1 MSIAKRI
8 AERTSVK
15 QHIEVAEWGEDGK
28 PEIVYFGPLL
38 AGELNRI
45 QRKHPNFLQSAS
57 FEAMVD
63 LIILKAEN
71 GQGEKLFTLEDKP
84 ILMREEVAVISSVAA
99 ALMGGATSPEDHE
112 KN

>member
-8 AERTSVK
+8 AERTSNK
-15 QHIEVAEWGEDGK
+15 RHIDVAEWGDEGK
-28 PEIVYFGPLL
+28 PEKVYYGPLL

-45 QRKHPNFLQSAS
+45 QRKHPKFLSDTS
-57 FEAMVD
+57 FDAMID

-84 ILMREEVAVISSVAA
+84 VLMREEVSVISTVAA
-99 ALMGGATSPEDHE
+99 ALMSGDSVEEQE

>member
-8 AERTSVK
+8 AERTSNK
-15 QHIEVAEWGEDGK
+15 RHIDVVEWGNEGK
-28 PEIVYFGPLL
+28 PEKVYYGPLL

-45 QRKHPNFLQSAS
+45 QRKHPGFLNATS
-57 FEAMVD
+57 FDAMID

-84 ILMREEVAVISSVAA
+84 VLMREEVSVISTVAA
-99 ALMGGATSPEDHE
+99 AFMSGESTEEQE

>member
-8 AERTSVK
+8 AERTSAK
-15 QHIEVAEWGEDGK
+15 RHIEVEEWGEPGK
-28 PEIVYFGPLL
+28 PEKVYYGPLL

-45 QRKHPNFLQSAS
+45 QRKHASFLQSAS

-63 LIILKAEN
+63 LIVLKAEN

-84 ILMREEVAVISSVAA
+84 VLMREEAGVISKVAA
-99 ALMGGATSPEDHE
+99 ALMSGESVEAIEG
-112 KN
+112 N

>member
-8 AERTSVK
+8 AERTANK
-15 QHIEVAEWGEDGK
+15 RHIDVAEWGDEGK
-28 PEIVYFGPLL
+28 PEKVYYGPLL

-45 QRKHPNFLQSAS
+45 QRKHPNFLNSTS
-57 FEAMVD
+57 FDAMVD

-71 GQGEKLFTLEDKP
+71 GQGEKLFTLEDKAV
-84 ILMREEVAVISSVAA
+84 LMREEVSVISNVAA
-99 ALMGGATSPEDHE
+99 AFMSGDSVEEQE

>member
-8 AERTSVK
+8 AERTSLK
-15 QHIEVAEWGEDGK
+15 RHIEVAEWGEDGK
-28 PEIVYFGPLL
+28 PEKVYYGPLL

-45 QRKHPNFLQSAS
+45 QRKHPTFLQSAS

-63 LIILKAEN
+63 LIVLKAEA
-71 GQGEKLFTLEDKP
+71 GDGSKLFTLEDKP
-84 ILMREEVAVISSVAA
+84 ILMREEVSVISRVAA
-99 ALMGGATSPEDHE
+99 EFMGGTSVEDAE

>member
-1 MSIAKRI
+1 MSIAQRI
-8 AERTSVK
+8 AARTSQK
-15 QHIEVAEWGEDGK
+15 RHIEVPQWGEPGS
-28 PEIVYFGPLL
+28 PEKVYFGPLL

-45 QRKHPNFLQSAS
+45 QRKHPSFLQSAS

-84 ILMREEVAVISSVAA
+84 VLMREEVAVISTVAA
-99 ALMGGATSPEDHE
+99 EMMSGTSVEDAG
-112 KN
+112 NG

>member
-8 AERTSVK
+8 AERTSQK
-15 QHIEVAEWGEDGK
+15 RHIEVAEWGEDGK
-28 PEIVYFGPLL
+28 PERVYFGPLL

-45 QRKHPNFLQSAS
+45 QRKHPTFLQSAS

-63 LIILKAEN
+63 LIVLKAET
-71 GQGEKLFTLEDKP
+71 GDGSKMFTLEDKP
-84 ILMREEVAVISSVAA
+84 ILMREEVAIISCVAA
-99 ALMGGATSPEDHE
+99 ELMGGTSVEESE

>member
-1 MSIAKRI
+1 MSIAQRI
-8 AERTSVK
+8 AARTSQK
-15 QHIEVAEWGEDGK
+15 RHIEVPQWGEPGS
-28 PEIVYFGPLL
+28 PEKVYFGPLL

-45 QRKHPNFLQSAS
+45 QRKHPSFLQSAS

-84 ILMREEVAVISSVAA
+84 VLMREEVAVISTVAA
-99 ALMGGATSPEDHE
+99 ELMAGTSVEEHE

>member
-8 AERTSVK
+8 SERTSLK
-15 QHIEVAEWGEDGK
+15 RHIDVPEWGEEGK
-28 PEIVYFGPLL
+28 PEKVYYGPLL

-45 QRKHPNFLQSAS
+45 QRKHPSFLTSAS

-71 GQGEKLFTLEDKP
+71 GQGEKLFTLEDKAV
-84 ILMREEVAVISSVAA
+84 LMREEVSVISTVAA
-99 ALMGGATSPEDHE
+99 ALMSGPSVEDAE

>member
-1 MSIAKRI
+1 MSIAQRI
-8 AERTSVK
+8 AARTSQK
-15 QHIEVAEWGEDGK
+15 RHIEVPQWGEPGS
-28 PEIVYFGPLL
+28 PEKVYFGPLL

-45 QRKHPNFLQSAS
+45 QRKHPSFLQSAS

-84 ILMREEVAVISSVAA
+84 ILMREEVSIISSVAA
-99 ALMGGATSPEDHE
+99 DLMSSTNVEEHE

>member
-8 AERTSVK
+8 AERTSK
-15 QHIEVAEWGEDGK
+15 KTHIEVEEWGEPGA
-28 PEIVYFGPLL
+28 PEKVYFGPLL

-45 QRKHPNFLQSAS
+45 QRKHPSFLQSAS
-57 FEAMVD
+57 FEAMVE
-63 LIILKAEN
+63 LIVLKAEN

-84 ILMREEVAVISSVAA
+84 ILMREQVGVISRVAA
-99 ALMGGATSPEDHE
+99 EMMSGPTVEELE

>member
-8 AERTSVK
+8 AERTSAK
-15 QHIEVAEWGEDGK
+15 RHIEVAEWGEEGK
-28 PEIVYFGPLL
+28 PEKVYYGPLL

-45 QRKHPNFLQSAS
+45 QRKHKSFLTDAS

-71 GQGEKLFTLEDKP
+71 GQGEKLFTLEDKAV
-84 ILMREEVAVISSVAA
+84 LMREEVGVISTVAA
-99 ALMGGATSPEDHE
+99 AFMSGTSVEDAE

>member
-1 MSIAKRI
+1 MSIAQRI
-8 AERTSVK
+8 TARTSQK
-15 QHIEVAEWGEDGK
+15 RHIEVPQWGEPGS
-28 PEIVYFGPLL
+28 PEKVFFGPLL

-45 QRKHPNFLQSAS
+45 QRKHPSFLQSAS

-63 LIILKAEN
+63 LIILKAET

-84 ILMREEVAVISSVAA
+84 VLMREEVAIISTVAA
-99 ALMGGATSPEDHE
+99 EMMSGTSVEEHE

>member
-8 AERTSVK
+8 AERTSAK
-15 QHIEVAEWGEDGK
+15 RHIEVEEWGEPGK
-28 PEIVYFGPLL
+28 PEKVYYGPLL

-45 QRKHPNFLQSAS
+45 QRKHPSFLQSAS
-57 FEAMVD
+57 FDAMVD

-84 ILMREEVAVISSVAA
+84 VLMREEVNVISRVAGA
-99 ALMGGATSPEDHE
+99 MMGGQPIEE
-112 KN
+112 IEGN

>member
-8 AERTSVK
+8 AERTSAK
-15 QHIEVAEWGEDGK
+15 RHIDVVEWGEEGK
-28 PEIVYFGPLL
+28 PEKVYYGPLL

-45 QRKHPNFLQSAS
+45 QRKHPTFLQSAS
-57 FEAMVD
+57 FEGMVD

-71 GQGEKLFTLEDKP
+71 GQGEKMFTLEDKP
-84 ILMREEVAVISSVAA
+84 ILMREEVSVISTVAA
-99 ALMGGATSPEDHE
+99 EFMSGTSAEQAE

>member
-1 MSIAKRI
+1 MSIAQRI
-8 AERTSVK
+8 AARTSQK
-15 QHIEVAEWGEDGK
+15 RHIEVPQWGEPGS
-28 PEIVYFGPLL
+28 PEKVFFGPLL

-45 QRKHPNFLQSAS
+45 QRKHPSFLQSAS

-84 ILMREEVAVISSVAA
+84 VLMREEVAVISTVAA
-99 ALMGGATSPEDHE
+99 ELMAGTSVEDAE

>member
-1 MSIAKRI
+1 MSISKRI
-8 AERTSVK
+8 AERTSTKRHV
-15 QHIEVAEWGEDGK
+15 EVAEWGDEGK
-28 PEIVYFGPLL
+28 PEKVYYGPLL

-45 QRKHPNFLQSAS
+45 QRKHPKFLSDTS
-57 FEAMVD
+57 FDAMID

-84 ILMREEVAVISSVAA
+84 VLMREEVSVISTVAA
-99 ALMGGATSPEDHE
+99 AFMSGDTVEEQE

>member
-8 AERTSVK
+8 ADRTSAK
-15 QHIEVAEWGEDGK
+15 RHIDVPEWGEEGK
-28 PEIVYFGPLL
+28 PEKVYYGPLL

-45 QRKHPNFLQSAS
+45 QRKHPTFLSSAS
-57 FEAMVD
+57 LEAMVD

-71 GQGEKLFTLEDKP
+71 GQGEKLFTLEDKA
-84 ILMREEVAVISSVAA
+84 ILMREEVNVVSTVAA
-99 ALMGGATSPEDHE
+99 AFMSGDSIEEQE

>member
-8 AERTSVK
+8 AERTSNK
-15 QHIEVAEWGEDGK
+15 RHIDVPEWGDEGK
-28 PEIVYFGPLL
+28 PEKVYYGPLL

-45 QRKHPNFLQSAS
+45 QRKHPKFLSDTS
-57 FEAMVD
+57 FDAMID

-71 GQGEKLFTLEDKP
+71 GQGEKLFTLEDKAV
-84 ILMREEVAVISSVAA
+84 LMREEVSVVSTVAA
-99 ALMGGATSPEDHE
+99 ACMSGDSVEEQE

>member
-8 AERTSVK
+8 AERTSNK
-15 QHIEVAEWGEDGK
+15 RHIDVAEWGDEGK
-28 PEIVYFGPLL
+28 PEKVYYGPLL

-45 QRKHPNFLQSAS
+45 QRKHPTFLSSAS
-57 FEAMVD
+57 LEAMVD

-71 GQGEKLFTLEDKP
+71 GQGEKLFTLEDKAV
-84 ILMREEVAVISSVAA
+84 LMREEVNVVSTVAA
-99 ALMGGATSPEDHE
+99 AFMSGDSIEEQE

>member
-1 MSIAKRI
+1 MSIAERI
-8 AERTSVK
+8 KARTSVK
-15 QHIEVAEWGEDGK
+15 RHIDVAEWGEEGK
-28 PEIVYFGPLL
+28 PERVHFGPLL

-45 QRKHPNFLQSAS
+45 QRKHPTFLQSAS

-63 LIILKAEN
+63 LIVLKAEN

-84 ILMREEVAVISSVAA
+84 VLMREEVSVISTVAA
-99 ALMGGATSPEDHE
+99 EMMSAPSVEDHE

>member
-1 MSIAKRI
+1 MSIADRI
-8 AERTSVK
+8 KARTSQK
-15 QHIEVAEWGEDGK
+15 RHIEVAEWGEPDS
-28 PEIVYFGPLL
+28 PEKVYFGPLL

-45 QRKHPNFLQSAS
+45 QRKHPSFLQNAS
-57 FEAMVD
+57 FEAMVE

-84 ILMREEVAVISSVAA
+84 ILMREQVGIISQVAA
-99 ALMGGATSPEDHE
+99 EMMSGPSVEDHE

>member
-8 AERTSVK
+8 AERTSQK
-15 QHIEVAEWGEDGK
+15 RHIDIIEWGEDGK
-28 PEIVYFGPLL
+28 PERVYYGPLL

-45 QRKHPNFLQSAS
+45 QRKHPTFLQSAS

-63 LIILKAEN
+63 LIVLKAET
-71 GQGEKLFTLEDKP
+71 GDGSKLFTLEDKP
-84 ILMREEVAVISSVAA
+84 VLMREEVSVISRVAA
-99 ALMGGATSPEDHE
+99 ELMGGTTVEDAE

>member
-1 MSIAKRI
+1 MSIAQRI
-8 AERTSVK
+8 AARTSQK
-15 QHIEVAEWGEDGK
+15 RHIEVPQWGEPGS
-28 PEIVYFGPLL
+28 PEKVYFGPLL

-45 QRKHPNFLQSAS
+45 QRKHPSFLQSAS

-71 GQGEKLFTLEDKP
+71 GQGDKLFTLEDKP
-84 ILMREEVAVISSVAA
+84 VLMREEVAVISTVAA
-99 ALMGGATSPEDHE
+99 ELMAGTSVEDAE

>member
-1 MSIAKRI
+1 MSIAQRI
-8 AERTSVK
+8 AARTSQK
-15 QHIEVAEWGEDGK
+15 RHIEVPQWGEPGS
-28 PEIVYFGPLL
+28 PEKVFFGPLL

-63 LIILKAEN
+63 LIVLKAEN

-84 ILMREEVAVISSVAA
+84 ILMREEVGVISGVAA
-99 ALMGGATSPEDHE
+99 EMMTSASVEDHE

>member
-8 AERTSVK
+8 AERTSNK
-15 QHIEVAEWGEDGK
+15 RHIDVAEWGDEGK
-28 PEIVYFGPLL
+28 PEKVYYGPLL

-45 QRKHPNFLQSAS
+45 QRKHPNFLNSTS
-57 FEAMVD
+57 FDAMVD

-71 GQGEKLFTLEDKP
+71 GQGEKLFTLEDKAV
-84 ILMREEVAVISSVAA
+84 LMREEVSVISNVAA
-99 ALMGGATSPEDHE
+99 AFMSGDSVEEQE

>member
-8 AERTSVK
+8 AERNSQK
-15 QHIEVAEWGEDGK
+15 RHIEVAEWGEPGS
-28 PEIVYFGPLL
+28 PEKVYFGPLL

-45 QRKHPNFLQSAS
+45 QRKHPSFLQSAS
-57 FEAMVD
+57 FEAMVE
-63 LIILKAEN
+63 LIVLKAEN

-84 ILMREEVAVISSVAA
+84 ILMREQVEVISRVAA
-99 ALMGGATSPEDHE
+99 EMMSSASSEELE